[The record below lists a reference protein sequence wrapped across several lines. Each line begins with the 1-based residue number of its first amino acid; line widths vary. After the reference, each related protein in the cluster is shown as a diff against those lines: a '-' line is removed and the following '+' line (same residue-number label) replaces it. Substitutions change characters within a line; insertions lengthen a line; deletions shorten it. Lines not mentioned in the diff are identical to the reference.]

1 MRTQSLTIAASSGD
15 TDITTGHGYLTM
27 IQFSHSQ
34 TSAQTVTLKDRTGYA
49 LARYI
54 VNASQAPQV
63 IHFPRRARFRFT
75 NGLTIDP
82 AICVVTI
89 QGAW

>member
-1 MRTQSLTIAASSGD
+1 MRTHSLTLAPSTGD
-15 TDITTGHGYLTM
+15 TPITTGRGYLTL

-34 TSAQTVTLKDRTGYA
+34 TSAQTVTLKDRLGYP
-49 LARYI
+49 LARHI
-54 VNASQAPQV
+54 INPSQAPHV

-82 AICVVTI
+82 AACVVTL